1 MTLIAPEP
9 SPRVT
14 ATTPLALIPSH
25 RLATLQR
32 QICRSVQGRTA
43 RTLEPW
49 LAQLVADAVETFVDS
64 DGQASLAA
72 DLLAGTFRE
81 LGEQHARRGGDV
93 HVLSRGFARAR
104 AAVLAA
110 LPVTLGEDVSGAAV
124 ARLRHD
130 IVAFLSLL
138 HQHAR
143 AAHDRTQRILAMPL
157 EDRSAQLRV
166 ALFRRGTTADL
177 ETLARSAAVDPGGML
192 RAVVATTAP
201 LPASLLRHGDTLAG
215 LHPFE
220 ALVPAQWHDD
230 DLALRGAEQVV
241 AGPPATLHEVP
252 DSLHL
257 ARRAAALLRDRTT
270 TDDRTVVPCADLAGP
285 LVVGGNPYLNEM
297 IVAKRLLSLEQT
309 GVRRRVQLGELLL
322 EWLERGIPLTRLAV
336 VLDVN
341 VQTAHSRMKVL
352 RDLFGD
358 ALDEPAARLELILAL
373 HTVLPRWRAQVQ
385 KSL

>member
-9 SPRVT
+9 SSRVT
-14 ATTPLALIPSH
+14 SAALLALVPSH
-25 RLATLQR
+25 RLTSLQR

-43 RTLEPW
+43 RPLDPW
-49 LAQLVADAVETFVDS
+49 LAQLVSDAVETFVDS
-64 DGQASLAA
+64 DGQPSLAA

-81 LGEQHARRGGDV
+81 LGEHHARRGGDAD
-93 HVLSRGFARAR
+93 VLSRGFARSR

-124 ARLRHD
+124 ARLRQD

-143 AAHDRTQRILAMPL
+143 AAHDRTQRIMAMPL
-157 EDRSAQLRV
+157 EDRSAQLRI
-166 ALFRRGTTADL
+166 ALFRRGTTADVDA
-177 ETLARSAAVDPGGML
+177 LARGASLDPQATL

-201 LPASLLRHGDTLAG
+201 LPSSLLQHDDTLSG

-220 ALVPAQWHDD
+220 ALVPARWHDD
-230 DLALRGAEQVV
+230 DLSRHLSVQVV
-241 AGPPATLHEVP
+241 AGPPATLQEVP
-252 DSLHL
+252 DSVDLT
-257 ARRAAALLRDRTT
+257 RRGAALLRDQVAA
-270 TDDRTVVPCADLAGP
+270 DDRTVVPCADLAGP

-322 EWLERGIPLTRLAV
+322 EWLERGIPLTRLAA